1 MNKLA
6 TFIIDLLFPNRC
18 PICREFINWNEFI
31 CGKCGSKLRPF
42 PDDICP
48 KCGKNFCMCKEI
60 KYDKAF
66 VCFYYENSAKAGIF
80 SLKDGHKEFGYY
92 TGNLLGQKISESI
105 KADCIVPV
113 PMSKKSYRNRRYNQA
128 EVIAKQIADINNI
141 PLYNNFIFK
150 NESATQHNLSK
161 AERIKNVSAYY
172 SGNLKLDNMKII
184 LCDDIITT
192 GSTMNRCAAILK
204 EMGAAEVYAAAA
216 ATTKLKRN
224 E

>member
-6 TFIIDLLFPNRC
+6 AFIIDLLFPNRC

-31 CGKCGSKLRPF
+31 CGNCSSKLKPF
-42 PDDICP
+42 PDDVCA
-48 KCGKNFCMCKEI
+48 KCGKDLCICKEI

-66 VCFYYENSAKAGIF
+66 VCFYYENSAKDGII

-92 TGNLLGQKISESI
+92 TGVLLGQKISETI

-128 EVIAKQIADINNI
+128 EVIARQIADINNI

-150 NESATQHNLSK
+150 NESVAQHNLSK

-172 SGNLKLDNMKII
+172 GGNLKLDNMKII
-184 LCDDIITT
+184 LCDDVITT

-204 EMGAAEVYAAAA
+204 EMGAAAVYGAAA